1 MGWSLPSGSAFGG
14 HDRAGLATLLSP
26 LPREPLDLQ
35 RDNGWG
41 DRPRS
46 SKARRVTGSVT
57 RNPSPSPDVG
67 AACRAPRRPAWRLGR
82 PVARP
87 AGGRQ
92 RSGRAER
99 VGLTRRARAGGAG
112 GGEEAAPRRRA
123 QSLAGPRGGGGVSG
137 GGGPARLG
145 VRAPG
150 RLPGLAPPR
159 PWLPASGCSARAG
172 LSGLVR
178 RAGDGG
184 GGAAAQPRSS
194 CPAAASCV
202 RAACPAGPLNKSC
215 ARGPAQ
221 RRAQRPLQPE
231 GPHARGPRPSAT
243 AAAGAARG
251 RPATHPRLGCGVDA
265 EGRADAPRAP
275 PARLPSGE
283 GDPRAWH
290 WRARPRAGAAQWA
303 RLGPLTLSRALGL
316 RDPSVPHQG
325 IN

>member
-112 GGEEAAPRRRA
+112 GGEEAAPPGPEPRGPTRWRRR
-123 QSLAGPRGGGGVSG
+123 QRRRRPGPSG
-137 GGGPARLG
+137 R
-145 VRAPG
+145 
-150 RLPGLAPPR
+150 PR
-159 PWLPASGCSARAG
+159 ARA
-172 LSGLVR
+172 L
-178 RAGDGG
+178 
-184 GGAAAQPRSS
+184 
-194 CPAAASCV
+194 
-202 RAACPAGPLNKSC
+202 
-215 ARGPAQ
+215 
-221 RRAQRPLQPE
+221 
-231 GPHARGPRPSAT
+231 T
-243 AAAGAARG
+243 
-251 RPATHPRLGCGVDA
+251 
-265 EGRADAPRAP
+265 
-275 PARLPSGE
+275 
-283 GDPRAWH
+283 
-290 WRARPRAGAAQWA
+290 RAGAASAMAA
-303 RLGPLTLSRALGL
+303 RVRLFSSGRPVGVGAARRRRRRRSSRPASEFLPGGRELRPSRVPRRPFKQELRSRPGPKARAAPPAARRTARPRPAAFRHGGRGSRPGAPGHPPSPGL
-316 RDPSVPHQG
+316 RSGCGGAGGRAAGPASQAAVGRGRPSGLALAGAATRRRSPMGPARAPNPLQG
-325 IN
+325 AGA